1 MLRDWSKRWL
11 LSALLALGLAVPGRA
26 AEDPVPIN
34 PLMYDEFPRKFR
46 PWSPVESPLSG
57 YPRPNR
63 GLFFQFDQLF
73 WWTSAPDTV
82 PIGAPDFAPQEF
94 EPNQTAGV
102 PNQFGEFKTGINS
115 LDTSQLR
122 SRGAPGQ
129 RYEFGY
135 VGKNWGWLGSITDM
149 RSASQTVRADH
160 VEVLFRDTVQTF
172 EPQQVAG
179 FQNGQFILVAPFGV
193 PIGRLDGFINQFSN
207 DTLAG
212 DNDLNSN
219 FIFGRWA
226 DLNGNGVIYDRPQ
239 DKISVSSFIDWNDT
253 FRLANVYT
261 SFQYQNRSFIKSYEL
276 SPFYRFDQFHFGGNL
291 DVLFGIRFFKFTEAF
306 SFSGSGGIFNRTELL
321 NLARNNI
328 LGPQIGFRYFRQ
340 MERLIASTEWRFM
353 PGINMQTVNQT
364 GIVGTGL
371 SLLPLDTLQ
380 GQATNTPLI
389 RTPMRFN
396 NILHRTE
403 FSPLVEAR
411 VNFNYQVTSTF
422 YVTLG
427 WTGTYVNY
435 LARPSSMIDYTLP
448 HLGVRKYNDQD
459 VWVQGVNLGFT
470 FNR

>member
-1 MLRDWSKRWL
+1 MLREWTKRWL
-11 LSALLALGLAVPGRA
+11 LPAMLALGLAVPSRA

-34 PLMYDEFPRKFR
+34 PLMYDEFPQKFR
-46 PWSPVESPLSG
+46 PWGPVETPLSG

-73 WWTSAPDTV
+73 WWTTAPDTV

-94 EPNQTAGV
+94 EPRQIDGIPTQSG
-102 PNQFGEFKTGINS
+102 FFKTGINS

-135 VGKNWGWLGSITDM
+135 AGKNWGWLGSITDM
-149 RSASQTVRADH
+149 RSASQTVTANN
-160 VEVLFRDTVQTF
+160 VEVLFFDPPTTF
-172 EPQQVAG
+172 AEQQSIGFTGAG
-179 FQNGQFILVAPFGV
+179 FILVPPFGV
-193 PIGRLDGFINQFSN
+193 PIGRLTGFVNAFS
-207 DTLAG
+207 LAG
-212 DNDLNSN
+212 DTDLNRN
-219 FIFGRWA
+219 GIFGRWA
-226 DLNGNGVIYDRPQ
+226 NLDGNTTIYDYPG
-239 DKISVSSFIDWNDT
+239 DIIAPAPLVDYTDT
-253 FRLANVYT
+253 FRLANVY
-261 SFQYQNRSFIKSYEL
+261 SNFQYQNRSFIKSYEL
-276 SPFYRFDQFHFGGNL
+276 SPFYRFDQFHYGGNL

-306 SFSGSGGIFNRTELL
+306 SFSGIGGIFNRTELL

-340 MERLIASTEWRFM
+340 LERLIVSTEWRFM

-364 GIVGTGL
+364 GVVGSFMG
-371 SLLPLDTLQ
+371 LLPTSTQVGSLP
-380 GQATNTPLI
+380 NTPIL

-396 NILHRTE
+396 NIFHRTE

-411 VNFNYQVTSTF
+411 FNANYQVTTNF

-435 LARPSSMIDYTLP
+435 LARPSSMIEYTLP
-448 HLGVRKYNDQD
+448 HLGIKHANRQD
-459 VWVQGVNLGFT
+459 IFVQGVNLGFT

>member
-1 MLRDWSKRWL
+1 M
-11 LSALLALGLAVPGRA
+11 LALGLAVPSQA

-34 PLMYDEFPRKFR
+34 PLMYDEFPQEFR
-46 PWSPVESPLSG
+46 PWGPVESPLSG
-57 YPRPNR
+57 YPKPNR
-63 GLFFQFDQLF
+63 GLFFQFDQMF
-73 WWTSAPDTV
+73 WWTGAPDTV

-94 EPNQTAGV
+94 EPNQVNGI
-102 PNQFGEFKTGINS
+102 PGQFGEFKTGINS

-135 VGKNWGWLGSITDM
+135 AGKNWGWLGSITDM

-179 FQNGQFILVAPFGV
+179 FDQNGFILVPGFGV

-207 DTLAG
+207 DGLAG

-226 DLNGNGVIYDRPQ
+226 DLNGNGVIYDNA
-239 DKISVSSFIDWNDT
+239 DKITVASFIDWEDT

-291 DVLFGIRFFKFTEAF
+291 DVLFGVRYFKFTEAF
-306 SFSGSGGIFNRTELL
+306 SFAGVGGIFNHTELL
-321 NLARNNI
+321 NLSRNNI

-340 MERLIASTEWRFM
+340 LERLMISTEWRFM

-364 GIVGTGL
+364 GIVGTNMGT
-371 SLLPLDTLQ
+371 LPLSPIQ

-396 NILHRTE
+396 NIFHRTE
-403 FSPLVEAR
+403 FSPLIEAR
-411 VNFNYQVTSTF
+411 FNANYQVTRNF

-427 WTGTYVNY
+427 WTGTFVNY
-435 LARPSSMIDYTLP
+435 IARPNTMIEYTLP
-448 HLGVRKYNDQD
+448 HLGVKHDNTQD
-459 VWVQGVNLGFT
+459 VFAQGVNLGFL

>member
-1 MLRDWSKRWL
+1 MFRDWTKRWL
-11 LSALLALGLAVPGRA
+11 LSALLALGLAVPSLA

-34 PLMYDEFPRKFR
+34 PLMYDEFPQKFR

-73 WWTSAPDTV
+73 WWTNAPDTV
-82 PIGAPDFAPQEF
+82 PIGAPGIAPPEF
-94 EPNQTAGV
+94 EPRQLLGIPTQSG
-102 PNQFGEFKTGINS
+102 FFKTGINS

-135 VGKNWGWLGSITDM
+135 VGENWGWLGSITDM

-160 VEVLFRDTVQTF
+160 VEVLFNDTTSSIAYQDSISF
-172 EPQQVAG
+172 PP
-179 FQNGQFILVAPFGV
+179 LVTVFPPFTV
-193 PIGRLDGFINQFSN
+193 PIGRLTGFVNQFN
-207 DTLAG
+207 NQG
-212 DNDLNSN
+212 DNDLNN
-219 FIFGRWA
+219 NGIYGRWA
-226 DLNGNGVIYDRPQ
+226 DINGDGNPYGAGERFVDTMH
-239 DKISVSSFIDWNDT
+239 DDLLNDT

-261 SFQYQNRSFIKSYEL
+261 TFQYQNRSFIKSYEL

-291 DVLFGIRFFKFTEAF
+291 DVLCGIRFFKFTEAF
-306 SFSGSGGIFNRTELL
+306 SMTGIGGIFDRTELL
-321 NLARNNI
+321 NLARNDI

-340 MERLIASTEWRFM
+340 LERLIASTEWRFM
-353 PGINMQTVNQT
+353 PGINMQTVNQQ
-364 GIVGTGL
+364 GIIGSNL
-371 SLLPLDTLQ
+371 ALLPTSAAA
-380 GQATNTPLI
+380 GAEPNTPLL
-389 RTPMRFN
+389 RTPMRFFN
-396 NILHRTE
+396 TLHRTE

-411 VNFNYQVTSTF
+411 FNFNYQVTKMF